1 MSCWLYGA
9 GDANLD
15 WRSMKVG
22 RNDLT
27 IRSITGLRRWSFCR
41 LSYLLDGELAEDLA
55 AGRRR
60 PEWMWVALHGDRLT
74 ARGDLTP

>member
-15 WRSMKVG
+15 WRSMRVG

-27 IRSITGLRRWSFCR
+27 IRSITGPEEVELFCR
-41 LSYLLDGELAEDLA
+41 LSYVLDGELAEDLA

-74 ARGDLTP
+74 ARVT